1 MGVARNAAAMLAANE
16 AFNRGDAGP
25 VKDMFADDYKGP
37 DGSTRADV
45 CAGFDAALGAKF
57 EQVNVLTHGSLVLGC
72 GRGVAPDGSP
82 LVTGWVADFD
92 EHGKI
97 RSYTNLFGSAA

>member
-1 MGVARNAAAMLAANE
+1 MTRNAAAMLAANE

-25 VKDMFADDYKGP
+25 IKDLFADDYRGV
-37 DGSTRADV
+37 DGSNRDAV
-45 CAGFDAALGAKF
+45 VAGFDAFLGGKM

-72 GRGVAPDGSP
+72 GRGVGPDGTP
-82 LVTGWVADFD
+82 VLAGWVADFN

-97 RSYTNLFGSAA
+97 RSYTNLFGSTE